1 MAWVEWD
8 DRLRVRGF
16 EDRVLWALGIWTL
29 GVDGRDFMFDVDGFV
44 EGGWV
49 VVHG

>member
-16 EDRVLWALGIWTL
+16 EDRVLWALREVPGFGDL
-29 GVDGRDFMFDVDGFV
+29 DFG
-44 EGGWV
+44 GGW
-49 VVHG
+49 